1 MKLTE
6 IDFSLCSFRT
16 ILKWTVLNLM
26 LLLSSKNSIS
36 NFIVALNAAQTNR
49 NEYQSCAIHLYCHGN
64 QSEWRK
70 EKLKILWKI
79 DSLFQNEM
87 KWLENARFMN
97 DGRETQMVK
106 KKPTHVQWK
115 KMLLFIAYELNR
127 CWTRCWAN
135 WDWAKNGNRE
145 WPIWKSDLW

>member
-16 ILKWTVLNLM
+16 ILKWTVLNLVW
-26 LLLSSKNSIS
+26 LLSSKNSIT

-64 QSEWRK
+64 QSKWRK

-97 DGRETQMVK
+97 DGRKTQMMEK
-106 KKPTHVQWK
+106 NTNRRSMEK
-115 KMLLFIAYELNR
+115 KMLLFIAYKLNR

-135 WDWAKNGNRE
+135 WDWAKKR
-145 WPIWKSDLW
+145 